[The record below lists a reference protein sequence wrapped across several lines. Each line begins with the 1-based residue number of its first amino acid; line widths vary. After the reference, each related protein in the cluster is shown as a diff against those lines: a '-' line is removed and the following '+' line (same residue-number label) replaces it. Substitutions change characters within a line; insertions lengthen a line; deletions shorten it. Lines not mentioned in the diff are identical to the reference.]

1 MTRLNK
7 LVSAQRHY
15 LPALSRILQPRLPSM
30 ISVTCVS
37 SSLPRQRVEKCLR
50 AFFPRLVPLLIAV
63 HACLVIAPPATAG
76 YHVSPRKTDE
86 ELTGGVQ
93 ASSWSHVSGVGSIVG
108 SSTSTADIHLAPSQ
122 LRALVALNRLWK
134 AWTGNGAMTPAC
146 AQWTGV
152 TCDAQGRV
160 TALSVAG
167 VGVSSVIPAD
177 IRMLTALQQLDLSYN
192 YFSKALPLDAFA
204 QLKQLKALNLSYNMD
219 LTGSINILTSLPLL
233 QQVDLSNTQISGSI
247 PSAIS
252 SLSHLRHLDLTLT
265 QVSGSLPAT
274 MSQLSALSY
283 LSLRQVYNL
292 KGAMS
297 QYTWLSLLTN
307 LHSLDITGAHKISG
321 ELSSI
326 SLFSSLR
333 SLRRLTFSDMHMWGE
348 LPVSLALLQNL
359 TYLDLSY
366 LRFKQLPFWLTALS
380 ELRYLDVTHEAN
392 LRTGAVPQDLSL
404 LSHLEF
410 FKANGNGLVGFL
422 PESWGSLTNLT
433 TLSLEYNHLVGSIP
447 RHFSSLRSLKTLNLG
462 LNQLSGSLPNVFSPT
477 LESLQLGG
485 NRFQGSIPSFLGSL
499 TLLTNLELRTNGF
512 TGAIPAQFTALTGLT
527 ELFLMGNFLSSGVE
541 VISHMDWL
549 YMLDLTNNSFSG
561 SLPASFSRLTSLD
574 ALNLAYNN
582 FGGTFPSVL
591 LTLTQLGLMDLSYNN
606 FEGSLPTELTSFKN
620 LIYLYMDGNHM
631 VGEIPPGL
639 FLSPNINDLSFAH
652 NNLQG
657 SLPPHLSTSTSL
669 SMLKLEGNSLS
680 GPLPDF
686 NAWRNTTLNALYLGF
701 NNLTGPIPDS
711 ISVLTSLYTLTL
723 QGNQLSGSLPSGLG
737 AVNKLNVLWMADN
750 ALSGPLPEFLGQ
762 LNATVQLLLDG
773 NAFEGQLPA
782 AICNLTALEA
792 IGLSNNRLYGSFPT
806 CLFNFPALNYVDMSN
821 NSFYGPI
828 NMDFVGMVAKPTS
841 GFTKPAVINLAHNY
855 FYGDPVV
862 YAGGF
867 KACPTPHITRI
878 NMSDLNSLGDSAGG
892 SKRSD
897 SQSMKEAVQCFQAY
911 ATVQASYKGNCLS
924 VNRQV
929 KCSVTEVQRDAEECA
944 AFCSVTDL
952 GPCNGRGACVPPAQ
966 GDTGGAFRCSCE
978 APYVTVTVDNGST
991 CAFPTETTKSS
1002 IPTIGI
1008 VGLSCLLGIALLASV
1023 LCLLLRPKKKKRWSD
1038 LDVCQQFSIATMR
1051 KATNDW
1057 AEENVLGEGG
1067 FAVVYKGVNP
1077 TTGQLWA
1084 VKRITLMSNDFETEV
1099 RAMASLHHANLVRL
1113 LGFCHDMDME
1123 SGKQEQILVY
1133 EFVEHGDL
1141 SFHLFKTQKPLTL
1154 RQRLKLA
1161 VGAAEGL
1168 AYLHGFENPIIH
1180 RDIKPAN
1187 ILVGDNLTAKVAD
1200 FGLLRKLKFGE
1211 GEGRATKVAGTPG
1224 YVDPD
1229 YNRTELVTTKSDVYS
1244 FGVVLLEMLSGRR
1257 VTVEGNTHIGKWAT
1271 ALVQSYSLDE
1281 LKDRRM
1287 EASEDAVVELAD
1299 LALDC
1304 IKMPGIR
1311 RPEMKDVLR
1320 RLDAMLTAHTVE
1332 EEDENVVGDLFSAFS
1347 VGSVGEAGS
1356 VGIGGSAGTFGS
1368 TTTGA
1373 SATTIGS
1380 AGVPVSGT
1388 NAAGAPSQRDERYS
1402 EIVAER
1408 EDGFQRHSV
1417 ESESQS
1423 YISQRTQSAYITY
1436 VKRAFSSLLSL
1447 PINPP
1452 NQQSPLGPF
1461 SPQPILTHPLLQ
1473 DCTEGSGAL
1482 FNATWEQGALTRG
1495 TVRWTPASNRF
1506 LLAHCVRGQVTNRLL
1521 CLRNHMLL
1529 AGLLNR
1535 TLIIP
1540 FHRSETILNYDLH
1553 LVLDLAYLRSCI
1565 GPTVFTTA
1573 EFRRKFRQP
1582 VQVSQVV
1589 CWHGP
1594 PGACVDQID
1603 NILLHCPGLDDMRR
1617 SDGSGSGGNNDMA
1630 AGDAAGAAS
1639 GGDGGGLAGDGGSG
1653 MVAGTP
1659 GVVFDTR
1666 VPVSHSL
1673 FRSPLVHLPP
1683 NTTTHAACLPMLA
1696 SQEQV
1701 SAFLHSPASPY
1712 VPGSHARL
1720 PFPSTCISC
1729 SSLTPPNSLLLL
1741 TPPAHPSLPLLPV
1754 VLH

>member
-1 MTRLNK
+1 
-7 LVSAQRHY
+7 
-15 LPALSRILQPRLPSM
+15 
-30 ISVTCVS
+30 
-37 SSLPRQRVEKCLR
+37 
-50 AFFPRLVPLLIAV
+50 
-63 HACLVIAPPATAG
+63 
-76 YHVSPRKTDE
+76 
-86 ELTGGVQ
+86 
-93 ASSWSHVSGVGSIVG
+93 
-108 SSTSTADIHLAPSQ
+108 
-122 LRALVALNRLWK
+122 
-134 AWTGNGAMTPAC
+134 
-146 AQWTGV
+146 
-152 TCDAQGRV
+152 
-160 TALSVAG
+160 
-167 VGVSSVIPAD
+167 
-177 IRMLTALQQLDLSYN
+177 
-192 YFSKALPLDAFA
+192 
-204 QLKQLKALNLSYNMD
+204 
-219 LTGSINILTSLPLL
+219 
-233 QQVDLSNTQISGSI
+233 
-247 PSAIS
+247 
-252 SLSHLRHLDLTLT
+252 
-265 QVSGSLPAT
+265 
-274 MSQLSALSY
+274 
-283 LSLRQVYNL
+283 
-292 KGAMS
+292 
-297 QYTWLSLLTN
+297 
-307 LHSLDITGAHKISG
+307 
-321 ELSSI
+321 
-326 SLFSSLR
+326 
-333 SLRRLTFSDMHMWGE
+333 
-348 LPVSLALLQNL
+348 
-359 TYLDLSY
+359 
-366 LRFKQLPFWLTALS
+366 
-380 ELRYLDVTHEAN
+380 DVTHEAN
-392 LRTGAVPQDLSL
+392 LRTGAVPQDLSR

-410 FKANGNGLVGFL
+410 FMAKGNGLVGFL

-433 TLSLEYNHLVGSIP
+433 MLSLEYNQLVGSIP
-447 RHFSSLRSLKTLNLG
+447 RQFSSLRSLKTLNLG
-462 LNQLSGSLPNVFSPT
+462 LNQLSGSLPDVFSPT

-485 NRFQGSIPSFLGSL
+485 NRFQGSVPSFLGSL

-527 ELFLMGNFLSSGVE
+527 ELFLMGNFLSSGLE
-541 VISHMDWL
+541 VLSQMDWL

-582 FGGTFPSVL
+582 FEGTFPSVL
-591 LTLTQLGLMDLSYNN
+591 LTLTQLGLIDLSYNN
-606 FEGSLPTELTSFKN
+606 FEGPLPTELTSFKN

-631 VGEIPPGL
+631 VGEIPAGL
-639 FLSPNINDLSFAH
+639 FLSPNINDLSFAY
-652 NNLQG
+652 NKLQG

-669 SMLKLEGNSLS
+669 AMLKLEGNSLS

-711 ISVLTSLYTLTL
+711 ISVLSSLYTLTL
-723 QGNQLSGSLPSGLG
+723 QSNQLSGSIPSGFSALRKI
-737 AVNKLNVLWMADN
+737 NMLWIADN
-750 ALSGPLPEFLGQ
+750 SLSGPLPEFLGA

-792 IGLSNNRLYGSFPT
+792 IGLSNNHLYGSFPT

-828 NMDFVGMVAKPTS
+828 NMDFVGMVPKPTS
-841 GFTKPAVINLAHNY
+841 GYTKPAVINLAHNY
-855 FYGDPVV
+855 FYGDPIV

-867 KACPTPHITRI
+867 KACPTPRITRI

-892 SKRSD
+892 SKRSESD
-897 SQSMKEAVQCFQAY
+897 SALEAVQCVAAY

-929 KCSVTEVQRDAEECA
+929 KCAVTEVQRGAEECA

-952 GPCNGRGACVPPAQ
+952 GPCNGRGACVPPEQ
-966 GDTGGAFRCSCE
+966 GTSGGAFKCRCE

-991 CAFPTETTKSS
+991 CAFPTETTSSS
-1002 IPTIGI
+1002 IPMIAI

-1067 FAVVYKGVNP
+1067 FAIVYKGVNP
-1077 TTGQLWA
+1077 ATGQPWA

-1200 FGLLRKLKFGE
+1200 FRLLRKLKFGEGGVAKVADFGLLRKLKFGE

-1257 VTVEGNTHIGKWAT
+1257 VTVEGGTHIGKWAT
-1271 ALVQSYSLDE
+1271 TLVQSYSLEE

-1287 EASEDAVVELAD
+1287 DASEDAVVELAD

-1311 RPEMKDVLR
+1311 RPEMKDVVR
-1320 RLDAMLTAHTVE
+1320 RLDAMLTVHTVE

-1347 VGSVGEAGS
+1347 VGSAGEAGS
-1356 VGIGGSAGTFGS
+1356 AGIGGSAGTFGS
-1368 TTTGA
+1368 TTTGG

-1380 AGVPVSGT
+1380 AGVPVSGS
-1388 NAAGAPSQRDERYS
+1388 NATGAPSQRDERYS
-1402 EIVAER
+1402 EIVVER
-1408 EDGFQRHSV
+1408 EDEFKRHSV
-1417 ESESQS
+1417 ESASQS
-1423 YISQRTQSAYITY
+1423 YISSLGQSVSRPVLA
-1436 VKRAFSSLLSL
+1436 VSL
-1447 PINPP
+1447 PPHTLP
-1452 NQQSPLGPF
+1452 AA
-1461 SPQPILTHPLLQ
+1461 TR
-1473 DCTEGSGAL
+1473 CCR
-1482 FNATWEQGALTRG
+1482 NA
-1495 TVRWTPASNRF
+1495 P
-1506 LLAHCVRGQVTNRLL
+1506 RGQITNRLL

-1535 TLIIP
+1535 TLLIP
-1540 FHRSETILNYDLH
+1540 FHRSETILDYDLH

-1573 EFRRKFRQP
+1573 EFRRKFRRP

-1594 PGACVDQID
+1594 PGACADQVD
-1603 NILLHCPGLDDMRR
+1603 NILLHCPGLDEMRR
-1617 SDGSGSGGNNDMA
+1617 DDGSGSGGNDDA
-1630 AGDAAGAAS
+1630 AAADGAAVGDGDAAGDDGDNGAA
-1639 GGDGGGLAGDGGSG
+1639 GGMASDGGSG
-1653 MVAGTP
+1653 MAAGTP

-1696 SQEQV
+1696 SPQQV
-1701 SAFLHSPASPY
+1701 LRAWGSNPSPVLVVGDLLNLHVSHAHEGTLRGGATHEPPAQVEENMDGETPQQSPADGETPQQSPADGTTTTITAQQQ
-1712 VPGSHARL
+1712 PFLDL
-1720 PFPSTCISC
+1720 PFRRSAACPS
-1729 SSLTPPNSLLLL
+1729 PLLLR
-1741 TPPAHPSLPLLPV
+1741 PRPALLESAELLVGRLFGGRPFLALHWRRGDFKPWCFWRGPKHACFYPV
-1754 VLH
+1754 HQVAHWVVERVRESGIQELFLATNAKLKEAQEGEL

>member
-1 MTRLNK
+1 M
-7 LVSAQRHY
+7 
-15 LPALSRILQPRLPSM
+15 
-30 ISVTCVS
+30 TCVS
-37 SSLPRQRVEKCLR
+37 SSLPRQRVEKPCRRVL
-50 AFFPRLVPLLIAV
+50 FPRLVPLLVAV
-63 HACLVIAPPATAG
+63 HACLVLAPPATAG
-76 YHVSPRKTDE
+76 FHVSPRKTDE
-86 ELTGGVQ
+86 ESTNSVQ
-93 ASSWSHVSGVGSIVG
+93 ASWSHVSGVSSVG

-134 AWTGNGAMTPAC
+134 AWPGNGASTPAC
-146 AQWTGV
+146 AQWTGA

-167 VGVSSVIPAD
+167 VGVSSVVPAD
-177 IRMLTALQQLDLSYN
+177 IRILNALQQMDLSYN

-219 LTGSINILTSLPLL
+219 LTGSINVLTSLPLL

-292 KGAMS
+292 KGAMT

-307 LHSLDITGAHKISG
+307 LHSLDITSAHNITG
-321 ELSSI
+321 DLSTI
-326 SLFSSLR
+326 SLFSTLH

-380 ELRYLDVTHEAN
+380 KLRYLDVTHEAN

-422 PESWGSLTNLT
+422 PESWASLTNLT
-433 TLSLEYNHLVGSIP
+433 TLYHHIISIAAVLLRSSLLPHALFLFPPCPLCRSLQYNQLVGSIP
-447 RHFSSLRSLKTLNLG
+447 RQFSSLRSLKT
-462 LNQLSGSLPNVFSPT
+462 
-477 LESLQLGG
+477 LQLGG

-499 TLLTNLELRTNGF
+499 TLLTNLELNSNGF
-512 TGAIPAQFTALTGLT
+512 TGAIPAHLTALTGLT
-527 ELFLMGNFLSSGVE
+527 QLFVPLHPFPQLTALTGLTQLFVPLHPFPQLSDPPPYRPCNLLLSDPTCPPSSPAHLSFPSLPPLSPNILFHPPCVRENQLTPFVCGLCMKLICCIHQLHPSAALHPSASSIIVPACPRLSTRSFLMGNFLSAGLDVPSQ
-541 VISHMDWL
+541 MDWL

-574 ALNLAYNN
+574 ALILAYNN

-591 LTLTQLGLMDLSYNN
+591 LALTQLGLIDLSYNN
-606 FEGSLPTELTSFKN
+606 FEGPLPTELSSFKN
-620 LIYLYMDGNHM
+620 LMYLYIDRNHM

-639 FLSPNINDLSFAH
+639 FLSPNINEISFAY

-669 SMLKLEGNSLS
+669 AMLKLEGNSLS

-711 ISVLTSLYTLTL
+711 ISVLSSLYTLYALSTPYTNSLQPLLYISLSVLLALVGLFLLSMNLPPHPFISPFDRTPYPVPALPPSTL
-723 QGNQLSGSLPSGLG
+723 QGNQLAGSLPSGL
-737 AVNKLNVLWMADN
+737 AALKKLNVLWLADN
-750 ALSGPLPEFLGQ
+750 SLSGPLPEFLGE
-762 LNATVQLLLDG
+762 LKATVQLLLDG
-773 NAFEGQLPA
+773 NALEGELPA
-782 AICNLTALEA
+782 GICNLTALEA
-792 IGLSNNRLYGSFPT
+792 IAVHNNRLYGSFPT
-806 CLFNFPALNYVDMSN
+806 CFFDFPALNYIDMSN

-828 NMDFVGMVAKPTS
+828 NLDFIGMNPTPTDGVS
-841 GFTKPAVINLAHNY
+841 TPAVINLAHNY

-867 KACPTPHITRI
+867 KACPTPRTTRI

-892 SKRSD
+892 NKRGD
-897 SQSMKEAVQCFQAY
+897 SNSQRADLQCVRAY
-911 ATVQASYKGNCLS
+911 AAVQASYKGNCLS

-929 KCSVTEVQRDAEECA
+929 KCAVTEVQRGAEECA

-952 GPCNGRGACVPPAQ
+952 GPCNGRGACVPPEQ
-966 GDTGGAFRCSCE
+966 GDSTGVFRCLCE
-978 APYVTVTVDNGST
+978 APYVTVTVSNGST
-991 CAFPTETTKSS
+991 CALATETTTSS
-1002 IPTIGI
+1002 LSTAAI
-1008 VGLSCLLGIALLASV
+1008 VGISLSCFVGLALLAAV
-1023 LCLLLRPKKKKRWSD
+1023 LFLLLRPKRRKRWGD

-1051 KATNDW
+1051 KATSDW

-1067 FAVVYKGVNP
+1067 FAVVYKGINP
-1077 TTGQLWA
+1077 ANGQPWA

-1123 SGKQEQILVY
+1123 SGRQEQILVY
-1133 EFVEHGDL
+1133 EFVQHGDL
-1141 SFHLFKTQKPLTL
+1141 SFHLFKTQRTELSFDTLHPPHPLHSLCPTLPPPPTRLSSSEPLSL

-1200 FGLLRKLKFGE
+1200 FGLLRKLKYGE

-1244 FGVVLLEMLSGRR
+1244 FGVVLLELLSGRR
-1257 VTVEGNTHIGKWAT
+1257 VAVDGGSHIGKWAT
-1271 ALVQSYSLDE
+1271 KLVQSYMLDE

-1287 EASEDAVVELAD
+1287 DASENAVVELAD

-1311 RPEMKDVLR
+1311 RPEMKDVVR
-1320 RLDAMLTAHTVE
+1320 RLDAMIQVHTVE
-1332 EEDENVVGDLFSAFS
+1332 EEGENVVGDLFSAFS
-1347 VGSVGEAGS
+1347 VGSAGEAGS
-1356 VGIGGSAGTFGS
+1356 AGIAGSAGTFGS
-1368 TTTGA
+1368 AGT
-1373 SATTIGS
+1373 SGS
-1380 AGVPVSGT
+1380 AATGGSMGTFGSADMPVSGST
-1388 NAAGAPSQRDERYS
+1388 ATGVSSHQNERYS
-1402 EIVAER
+1402 QMAAER
-1408 EDGFQRHSV
+1408 EDERKRHSV
-1417 ESESQS
+1417 SSSAASQS
-1423 YISQRTQSAYITY
+1423 YIS
-1436 VKRAFSSLLSL
+1436 V
-1447 PINPP
+1447 
-1452 NQQSPLGPF
+1452 
-1461 SPQPILTHPLLQ
+1461 
-1473 DCTEGSGAL
+1473 
-1482 FNATWEQGALTRG
+1482 
-1495 TVRWTPASNRF
+1495 
-1506 LLAHCVRGQVTNRLL
+1506 
-1521 CLRNHMLL
+1521 
-1529 AGLLNR
+1529 
-1535 TLIIP
+1535 
-1540 FHRSETILNYDLH
+1540 
-1553 LVLDLAYLRSCI
+1553 
-1565 GPTVFTTA
+1565 
-1573 EFRRKFRQP
+1573 RQP
-1582 VQVSQVV
+1582 V
-1589 CWHGP
+1589 G
-1594 PGACVDQID
+1594 
-1603 NILLHCPGLDDMRR
+1603 R
-1617 SDGSGSGGNNDMA
+1617 
-1630 AGDAAGAAS
+1630 
-1639 GGDGGGLAGDGGSG
+1639 
-1653 MVAGTP
+1653 
-1659 GVVFDTR
+1659 
-1666 VPVSHSL
+1666 
-1673 FRSPLVHLPP
+1673 
-1683 NTTTHAACLPMLA
+1683 
-1696 SQEQV
+1696 
-1701 SAFLHSPASPY
+1701 
-1712 VPGSHARL
+1712 
-1720 PFPSTCISC
+1720 
-1729 SSLTPPNSLLLL
+1729 
-1741 TPPAHPSLPLLPV
+1741 
-1754 VLH
+1754 

>member
-1 MTRLNK
+1 
-7 LVSAQRHY
+7 
-15 LPALSRILQPRLPSM
+15 
-30 ISVTCVS
+30 
-37 SSLPRQRVEKCLR
+37 
-50 AFFPRLVPLLIAV
+50 
-63 HACLVIAPPATAG
+63 
-76 YHVSPRKTDE
+76 
-86 ELTGGVQ
+86 
-93 ASSWSHVSGVGSIVG
+93 
-108 SSTSTADIHLAPSQ
+108 
-122 LRALVALNRLWK
+122 RALVALNRLWK
-134 AWTGNGAMTPAC
+134 AWPGNGASTPAC
-146 AQWTGV
+146 AQWTGA

-177 IRMLTALQQLDLSYN
+177 IRILNALQQMDLSYN

-219 LTGSINILTSLPLL
+219 LTGSINVLTSLPLL

-292 KGAMS
+292 KGAMT

-307 LHSLDITGAHKISG
+307 LHSLDITSAHNITG
-321 ELSSI
+321 DLSTI
-326 SLFSSLR
+326 SLFSTLH

-380 ELRYLDVTHEAN
+380 KLRYLDVTHEAN

-422 PESWGSLTNLT
+422 PESWASLTNLT
-433 TLSLEYNHLVGSIP
+433 TLSLQYNQLVGSIP
-447 RHFSSLRSLKTLNLG
+447 RQFSSLRSLKTLNLN
-462 LNQLSGSLPNVFSPT
+462 LNQLSGSLPDVFSTT

-499 TLLTNLELRTNGF
+499 TLLTNLELNSNGF
-512 TGAIPAQFTALTGLT
+512 TGAIPAHLTALTGLT
-527 ELFLMGNFLSSGVE
+527 QLFLMGNFLSAGLDVPSQ
-541 VISHMDWL
+541 MDWL

-574 ALNLAYNN
+574 ALILAYNN

-591 LTLTQLGLMDLSYNN
+591 LALTQLGLIDLSYNN
-606 FEGSLPTELTSFKN
+606 FEGPLPTELSSFKN
-620 LIYLYMDGNHM
+620 LMYLYIDRNHM

-639 FLSPNINDLSFAH
+639 FLSPNINEISFAY

-669 SMLKLEGNSLS
+669 AMLKLEGNSLS

-711 ISVLTSLYTLTL
+711 ISVLSSLYTLTL
-723 QGNQLSGSLPSGLG
+723 QGNQLAGSLPSGL
-737 AVNKLNVLWMADN
+737 AALKKLNVLWLADN
-750 ALSGPLPEFLGQ
+750 SLSGPLPEFLGE
-762 LNATVQLLLDG
+762 LKATVQLLLDG
-773 NAFEGQLPA
+773 NALEGELPA
-782 AICNLTALEA
+782 GICNLTALEA
-792 IGLSNNRLYGSFPT
+792 IAVHNNRLYGSFPT
-806 CLFNFPALNYVDMSN
+806 CFFDFPALNYIDMSN

-828 NMDFVGMVAKPTS
+828 NLDFIGMNPTPTDGVS
-841 GFTKPAVINLAHNY
+841 TPAVINLAHNY

-867 KACPTPHITRI
+867 KACPTPRTTRI

-892 SKRSD
+892 NKRGD
-897 SQSMKEAVQCFQAY
+897 SNSQRADLQCVRAY
-911 ATVQASYKGNCLS
+911 AAVQASYKGNCLS

-929 KCSVTEVQRDAEECA
+929 KCAVTEVQRGAEECA

-952 GPCNGRGACVPPAQ
+952 GPCNGRGACVPPEQ
-966 GDTGGAFRCSCE
+966 GDSTGVFRCLCE
-978 APYVTVTVDNGST
+978 APYVTVTVSNGST
-991 CAFPTETTKSS
+991 CALATETTTSS
-1002 IPTIGI
+1002 LSTAAI
-1008 VGLSCLLGIALLASV
+1008 VGISLSCFVGLALLAAV
-1023 LCLLLRPKKKKRWSD
+1023 LFLLLRPKRRKRWGD

-1051 KATNDW
+1051 KATSDW

-1067 FAVVYKGVNP
+1067 FAVVYKGINP
-1077 TTGQLWA
+1077 ANGQPWA

-1123 SGKQEQILVY
+1123 SGRQEQILVY
-1133 EFVEHGDL
+1133 EFVQHGDL
-1141 SFHLFKTQKPLTL
+1141 SFHLFKTQKPLSL

-1200 FGLLRKLKFGE
+1200 FGLLRKLKYGE

-1244 FGVVLLEMLSGRR
+1244 FGVVLLELLSGRR
-1257 VTVEGNTHIGKWAT
+1257 VAVDGGSHIGKW
-1271 ALVQSYSLDE
+1271 SYMLDE

-1287 EASEDAVVELAD
+1287 DASENAVVELAD

-1311 RPEMKDVLR
+1311 RPEMKDVVR
-1320 RLDAMLTAHTVE
+1320 RLDAMIQVHTVE
-1332 EEDENVVGDLFSAFS
+1332 EEGENVVGDLFSAFS
-1347 VGSVGEAGS
+1347 VGSAGEAGS
-1356 VGIGGSAGTFGS
+1356 AGIAGSAGTFGS
-1368 TTTGA
+1368 AGT
-1373 SATTIGS
+1373 SGS
-1380 AGVPVSGT
+1380 AATGGSMGTFGSADMPVSGST
-1388 NAAGAPSQRDERYS
+1388 ATGVSSHQNERYS
-1402 EIVAER
+1402 QMAAER
-1408 EDGFQRHSV
+1408 EDERKRHSV
-1417 ESESQS
+1417 SSSAASQS
-1423 YISQRTQSAYITY
+1423 YIS
-1436 VKRAFSSLLSL
+1436 V
-1447 PINPP
+1447 
-1452 NQQSPLGPF
+1452 
-1461 SPQPILTHPLLQ
+1461 
-1473 DCTEGSGAL
+1473 
-1482 FNATWEQGALTRG
+1482 
-1495 TVRWTPASNRF
+1495 
-1506 LLAHCVRGQVTNRLL
+1506 
-1521 CLRNHMLL
+1521 
-1529 AGLLNR
+1529 
-1535 TLIIP
+1535 
-1540 FHRSETILNYDLH
+1540 
-1553 LVLDLAYLRSCI
+1553 
-1565 GPTVFTTA
+1565 
-1573 EFRRKFRQP
+1573 RQP
-1582 VQVSQVV
+1582 V
-1589 CWHGP
+1589 G
-1594 PGACVDQID
+1594 
-1603 NILLHCPGLDDMRR
+1603 R
-1617 SDGSGSGGNNDMA
+1617 
-1630 AGDAAGAAS
+1630 
-1639 GGDGGGLAGDGGSG
+1639 
-1653 MVAGTP
+1653 
-1659 GVVFDTR
+1659 
-1666 VPVSHSL
+1666 
-1673 FRSPLVHLPP
+1673 
-1683 NTTTHAACLPMLA
+1683 
-1696 SQEQV
+1696 
-1701 SAFLHSPASPY
+1701 
-1712 VPGSHARL
+1712 
-1720 PFPSTCISC
+1720 
-1729 SSLTPPNSLLLL
+1729 
-1741 TPPAHPSLPLLPV
+1741 
-1754 VLH
+1754 